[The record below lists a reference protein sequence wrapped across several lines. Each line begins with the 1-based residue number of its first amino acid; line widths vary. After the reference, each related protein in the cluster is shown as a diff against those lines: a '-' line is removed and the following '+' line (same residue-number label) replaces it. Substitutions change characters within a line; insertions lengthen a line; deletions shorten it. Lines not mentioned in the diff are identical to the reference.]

1 MLIKLIRHFGQSNST
16 KFSRTITRM
25 SGIKFLNQEEA
36 TNIDVEL
43 FNDYK
48 FSVDQLMELAG
59 LSCAHAIAKEFPS
72 AEVLVVAGP
81 GNNGGDALV
90 AARHLS
96 LMNFKPHIYYP
107 KRTDKPLFNNLVA
120 QCASMDIPFIDTCP
134 DTLTAMKYKLIVD
147 GLFGFSFKPPVREA
161 FKDIMDLMTSS
172 DLPVVSIDIPSGWNV
187 ETGPVGEKFVK
198 PTLLISLTGKKSFH
212 PSKVNPQLINSF
224 QLRSCA
230 LNISEEPITWV
241 GDSFRRDW
249 LRSISL
255 ISLHI
260 PAQKL
265 A

>member
-1 MLIKLIRHFGQSNST
+1 MLIKLLRHFVQPNSL
-16 KFSRTITRM
+16 KFSRKM

-81 GNNGGDALV
+81 GNNGGDGLV

-120 QCASMDIPFIDTCP
+120 QCALMDIPFIDTCP
-134 DTLTAMKYKLIVD
+134 DTLTAMKYKFIVD

-161 FKDIMDLMTSS
+161 FKDVMDLMTSS
-172 DLPVVSIDIPSGWNV
+172 GLPVVSIDIPSGWHV
-187 ETGPVGEKFVK
+187 ETGPDGGKHIK
-198 PTLLISLTGKKSFH
+198 PSLLISLTGKKSFH
-212 PSKVNPQLINSF
+212 LPKVNPQ
-224 QLRSCA
+224 
-230 LNISEEPITWV
+230 
-241 GDSFRRDW
+241 
-249 LRSISL
+249 
-255 ISLHI
+255 
-260 PAQKL
+260 
-265 A
+265 